1 MLVDNAVPPPQLG
14 GDMGSHPYI
23 PNAAPGVRHRMLET
37 IGVESIEELLGTIPR
52 ELRSRALDLP
62 EPILPEQELRANVAS
77 KLDRNRGSNELLSF
91 LGSDCYRHY
100 VPAVCDEI
108 NGRSEFLTAYSGRT
122 YEDHGRYQ
130 ALFEYASM
138 MGELLNMDV
147 VSLPTY
153 DGYQAAATSM
163 RMAGR
168 ITGRR
173 KALVAA
179 SVGEEKQSKFAD
191 YCRPALE
198 LSTIPWAETGGI
210 DMDAL
215 ERSLNSD
222 VAVVYVDHP
231 NGLGVLETDLE
242 TTATLA
248 HEAGAMLVVGVDPS
262 LLGILTPPG
271 DLGADIV
278 CGDIQALGMHPQ
290 FGGGHAGFIAS
301 QDTAELVHE
310 YPIRLYSVTPTS
322 RPGEYGF
329 GEVDAGR
336 TSFVA
341 REEGKEWLGTTAN
354 LWGITAGV
362 YLALMGPS
370 GMSEL
375 GRQLVGRSRYLAS
388 LLDGIPGVRAP
399 RFTGPYGKE
408 LVVDFTATGLEVS
421 VIHERLEERGIL
433 GGADLSSRPGLEG
446 CALYCTTEMH
456 SRADIDHL
464 AQTLREVLAA

>member
-1 MLVDNAVPPPQLG
+1 MVDSVEPSPQLRA
-14 GDMGSHPYI
+14 DMESHPYI
-23 PNAAPGVRHRMLET
+23 PNATPGVQRRMLET
-37 IGVESIEELLGTIPR
+37 IGVESVEELFRTIPAD
-52 ELRSRALDLP
+52 LRSRDLDLP
-62 EPILPEQELRANVAS
+62 EPILSEQELRDHVES
-77 KLDRNRGSNELLSF
+77 KLDRNRSSSELLSF

-100 VPAVCDEI
+100 VPAVCDEV
-108 NGRSEFLTAYSGRT
+108 NGRNEFLTAYSGRA

-168 ITGRR
+168 ITGRT
-173 KALVAA
+173 KALVAG
-179 SVGEEKQSKFAD
+179 SVSEEKQSKFAD

-198 LSTIPWAETGGI
+198 MSTIPWTETGGT
-210 DMDAL
+210 DMEAL
-215 ERSLNSD
+215 ERSLDSD
-222 VAVVYVDHP
+222 VAVVYLDHP
-231 NGLGVLETDLE
+231 NGLGVLETELE
-242 TTATLA
+242 TTANLA
-248 HEAGAMLVVGVDPS
+248 HEAGAMLVVGVDPT

-301 QDTAELVHE
+301 EDTAELVHE
-310 YPIRLYSVTPTS
+310 YPIRLYSVAPTS

-341 REEGKEWLGTTAN
+341 REKGKEWLGTTAN

-362 YLALMGPS
+362 YLALMGPR

-388 LLDGIPGVRAP
+388 RLDEIPGVEAP
-399 RFTGPYGKE
+399 KFNGPCGKE
-408 LVVDFTATGLEVS
+408 FVVDFTATGLGVS

-433 GGADLSSRPGLEG
+433 GGADLSSRPGLDG
-446 CALYCTTEMH
+446 CVLYCTTEMH
-456 SRADIDHL
+456 SRADLDHL
-464 AQTLREVLAA
+464 VQAMSEVLAA